1 VPELT
6 PAQRRLVLAI
16 CCLSLLIVSMDV
28 TIVNV
33 ALPAIRRDL
42 DASLSGLQ
50 WTVDAYTLVLA
61 SLLIFSGS
69 TADRL
74 GRRRVFQVGL
84 ATFTAASL
92 LCSLAPGLP
101 ALVGFRMVQAV
112 GGSMLNPVAMSIIT
126 NVFVEPRE
134 RARAIGVWGGVA
146 GISLGLG
153 PVVGGLLVDSVGWR
167 GIFWINV
174 PIGLAAMALTAR
186 FVPESKAAVARRPDP
201 VGQLLAMLALASLT
215 YAIIEAP
222 RLGWLAVST
231 LLLLGLALVA
241 GVMFVRYERRRAE
254 PLLEPRFFR
263 SVPFSGATVTAVCAF
278 GGFGGFLFLN
288 TLYLQDVRGY
298 SALHAGLLTLPL
310 AVTTL
315 IAAPLSGRI
324 VGARGTRLPLV
335 LAGVAMGF
343 GALML
348 VALSADTAPWWL
360 LASYV
365 VYGVGFGMVN
375 APITNSAVAG
385 LPRSQAGV
393 AAAVAST
400 SRQVG
405 ATLGIA
411 VAGSVLNSG
420 LAGSLPAGFV
430 SASRAAW
437 WVIAGCAAA
446 VLALGVLTSSRWA
459 LDTVCR
465 VGSVDS
471 DGPAPRATV
480 PEPRPA
486 PPPDPGPVP
495 RPVPVPEP
503 VPVPQPG
510 PAPVPDPGP
519 MPQPQ
524 PPPQPPLAA
533 DSARRPSRC

>member
-1 VPELT
+1 
-6 PAQRRLVLAI
+6 
-16 CCLSLLIVSMDV
+16 V

-33 ALPAIRRDL
+33 ALPAIGRDL
-42 DASLSGLQ
+42 GASLSGLQ

-84 ATFTAASL
+84 AIFTGASL

-101 ALVGFRMVQAV
+101 ALVAFRMVQAV

-134 RARAIGVWGGVA
+134 RARAIGVWGGVV

-153 PVVGGLLVDSVGWR
+153 PVVGGLLVESVGWR

-174 PIGLAAMALTAR
+174 PIGLTAMALTAR
-186 FVPESKAAVARRPDP
+186 FVPESRAAVARRPDA
-201 VGQLLAMLALASLT
+201 VGQLLAMVALASLT

-222 RLGWLAVST
+222 RLGWLAMST
-231 LLLLGLALVA
+231 LLLGGVALVA
-241 GVMFVRYERRRAE
+241 GAAFVHYERRRVE

-298 SALHAGLLTLPL
+298 TALHAGLLTLPL

-324 VGARGTRLPLV
+324 VGTRGTRLPLV
-335 LAGVAMGF
+335 LAGGAMGA

-348 VALSADTAPWWL
+348 VTLSMHTSPWWL
-360 LASYV
+360 LASYI

-375 APITNSAVAG
+375 TPITNSAVSG

-430 SASRAAW
+430 AASRPAW

-459 LDTVCR
+459 LDSVRR
-465 VGSVDS
+465 VGWTES
-471 DGPAPRATV
+471 DGPVHRATV
-480 PEPRPA
+480 PQPRPG
-486 PPPDPGPVP
+486 PDPGPVP

-503 VPVPQPG
+503 VPVPVPEPG

-519 MPQPQ
+519 MPQPEV
-524 PPPQPPLAA
+524 PPQPPLAA
-533 DSARRPSRC
+533 DAARRT